1 MSSNLTYSPRSNASI
16 QDGCVNKPCETF
28 AEHLLWQSTAR
39 LLLKNLL
46 LFYLISNSVA
56 VLLSELLHPQVF
68 RGGLIVGK
76 PSDLE
81 SRRWASTP
89 ILPLR
94 ELVIRTCPTGTLRR
108 CQMITHGQHW
118 ILCPAYNKLSR
129 NVRRYL
135 FLLLLQASSSSN
147 SSSRGSCCNSSKQ
160 WQNHTR
166 LVVR

>member
-16 QDGCVNKPCETF
+16 QDGCVYKPCETF

-39 LLLKNLL
+39 VLLKNLL

-81 SRRWASTP
+81 SRRWASTA

-94 ELVIRTCPTGTLRR
+94 ELVIRTCPPGTLGR

-118 ILCPAYNKLSR
+118 ILCPAYTT
-129 NVRRYL
+129 
-135 FLLLLQASSSSN
+135 SSQGMSDAICFFSSF
-147 SSSRGSCCNSSKQ
+147 K
-160 WQNHTR
+160 
-166 LVVR
+166 LVVVIAVVGVTVVIAVNSGKITPD